1 MEECNMKRKLKK
13 TLSAFSIVFAMT
25 LTLFVPN
32 FSPFT
37 NTVSAYEYLSRG
49 IDVSHH
55 NGSINWN
62 SVSNSGIDFAI
73 IRAGSTA
80 VDGEILYKD
89 RKFYTN
95 YSGATNAGIKVGAYY
110 YCGAYTRE
118 GFESNAYDFL
128 EIIDGKSFDLPVYID
143 LEQASKQ
150 RALGKDTLTT
160 YVLSALDIISDAGY
174 NAGIYANRDWFKNYL
189 DESKIRESGYHIWWA
204 QYPSGS
210 YAVDP
215 TDYDK
220 SSLCGIWQYSSLGRI
235 NGINGNVDVD
245 VAYVDYNLNTR
256 LTAPNLNVSV
266 DGQIATISWNK
277 INAATHYDLR
287 LYHADGR
294 SLYDHWGGDPNETEL
309 QFKMDPGDYKV
320 QVCSADDNGNFV
332 YCNLVYFTIEP
343 EPLVAPVLNVSVDG
357 QIATF
362 SWNKVASATHYDL
375 RLYYMD
381 DTSLYNHWGGDPNE
395 TELKF
400 KMDPGTYK
408 AQVCSADDNGNFVYC
423 NIVYFT
429 IDSANNSDK
438 SFEDYSS
445 VSVKEGTY
453 YFSPMCA
460 PDSCIDSEGG
470 ETLYEGYNDNI
481 HLWQYLGNS
490 NQQFKIISAGE
501 KDGKKLYYI
510 QNTLTKQYVAARGEN
525 VTEIP
530 YNISLAKW
538 YFLDCG
544 NGYYKIIN
552 YFNDLALDI
561 HGASSENGTNAWC
574 YDPSD
579 MSNSA
584 QLFKL
589 NSVN

>member
-1 MEECNMKRKLKK
+1 MKRTLKK
-13 TLSAFSIVFAMT
+13 AITAFSLVFAITVSM
-25 LTLFVPN
+25 FVPN
-32 FSPFT
+32 YSPISIT
-37 NTVSAYEYLSRG
+37 ASAYDYLSYG

-95 YSGATNAGIKVGAYY
+95 YSGATDAGIKVGAYY
-110 YCGAYTRE
+110 YCGAYTRA

-143 LEQASKQ
+143 IEQASKQ

-189 DESKIRESGYHIWWA
+189 DESRIRESGYHIWWA

-215 TDYDK
+215 TNYDK
-220 SSLCGIWQYSSLGRI
+220 SSLCGIWQYSSLGAVS
-235 NGINGNVDVD
+235 GINGNVDVD

-256 LTAPNLNVSV
+256 LTAPKLNVSV

-429 IDSANNSDK
+429 IDSTNNSDK

-445 VSVKEGTY
+445 VSVSEGTY
-453 YFSPMCA
+453 YFSPKCA

-470 ETLYEGYNDNI
+470 ETLYEGYNHNI
-481 HLWQYLGNS
+481 HLWEYLGNS
-490 NQQFKIISAGE
+490 NQQFKIIYAGE

-510 QNTLTKQYVAARGEN
+510 QNTLTKQYVAARGTN
-525 VTEIP
+525 ATELP
-530 YNISLAKW
+530 YKVAISKW

-579 MSNSA
+579 MNNSA

>member
-1 MEECNMKRKLKK
+1 MIRTAKK
-13 TLSAFSIVFAMT
+13 TISTFSIIFVMVVT
-25 LTLFVPN
+25 MLVPN

-37 NTVSAYEYLSRG
+37 CTVSAYDYLSRG

-89 RKFYTN
+89 RKFHTN
-95 YSGATNAGIKVGAYY
+95 YSGATDAGIKVGAYY

-128 EIIDGKSFDLPVYID
+128 EIIDKKSFDLPVYID
-143 LEQASKQ
+143 IERASKQ

-189 DESKIRESGYHIWWA
+189 DESRIRESGYHIWWA

-210 YAVDP
+210 YTVDP
-215 TDYDK
+215 TNYDK
-220 SSLCGIWQYSSLGRI
+220 SSLCGIWQYSSLGTV

-245 VAYVDYNLNTR
+245 VAYVDYNLNTK
-256 LTAPNLNVSV
+256 LTAPKLNVSV

-320 QVCSADDNGNFV
+320 QVCSADDNGNYV
-332 YCNLVYFTIEP
+332 YCDLIYFT
-343 EPLVAPVLNVSVDG
+343 VS
-357 QIATF
+357 
-362 SWNKVASATHYDL
+362 AS
-375 RLYYMD
+375 
-381 DTSLYNHWGGDPNE
+381 S
-395 TELKF
+395 
-400 KMDPGTYK
+400 
-408 AQVCSADDNGNFVYC
+408 
-423 NIVYFT
+423 
-429 IDSANNSDK
+429 K
-438 SFEDYSS
+438 SFEEYSS
-445 VSVKEGTY
+445 VSVSEGTY
-453 YFSPMCA
+453 YFSPQCA
-460 PDSCIDSEGG
+460 PNSCIDSEGG
-470 ETLYEGYNDNI
+470 ETLYEGYNHNI
-481 HLWQYLGNS
+481 HLWEYLGNS
-490 NQQFKIISAGE
+490 NQQFKIIYAGE

-510 QNTLTKQYVAARGEN
+510 QNTFTKQYVAARGTN
-525 VTEIP
+525 ATELP
-530 YNISLAKW
+530 YKVAISKW

-544 NGYYKIIN
+544 DGCYKIIN
-552 YFNDLALDI
+552 YFNELALDI
-561 HGASSENGTNAWC
+561 YNASSENGANAWC

-579 MSNSA
+579 MNNAA

>member
-1 MEECNMKRKLKK
+1 MKRNVKK
-13 TLSAFSIVFAMT
+13 KISSFAIIFAMVVT
-25 LTLFVPN
+25 MLVPN
-32 FSPFT
+32 LSPFT
-37 NTVSAYEYLSRG
+37 YTVSAYEYLSRG

-62 SVSNSGIDFAI
+62 SVSNSGIGFAI

-95 YSGATNAGIKVGAYY
+95 YSGATDAGIKVGAYY
-110 YCGAYTRE
+110 YCGAYTKE
-118 GFESNAYDFL
+118 GFENNAYDFL
-128 EIIDGKSFDLPVYID
+128 KIIDGKSFDLPVYID

-150 RALGKDTLTT
+150 RSLGKDTLTN

-189 DESKIRESGYHIWWA
+189 DESRIRESGYHIWWA

-220 SSLCGIWQYSSLGRI
+220 SSLCGIWQYSSRGRI
-235 NGINGNVDVD
+235 NGISGKVDVD
-245 VAYVDYNLNTR
+245 VAYIDYNLNTK
-256 LTAPNLNVSV
+256 LSAPKLNVST
-266 DGQIATISWNK
+266 DGQIATMSWNK

-287 LYHADGR
+287 LYYADGR

-332 YCNLVYFTIEP
+332 YCDLVYFTIES

-400 KMDPGTYK
+400 KVDPGTYK

-429 IDSANNSDK
+429 IDSANNSNK
-438 SFEDYSS
+438 SFEDFSSAS
-445 VSVKEGTY
+445 VSEGTY
-453 YFSPMCA
+453 YFSPKCA
-460 PDSCIDSEGG
+460 PNSCIDSEGG
-470 ETLYEGYNDNI
+470 ETLYEGYNHNI
-481 HLWQYLGNS
+481 HLWKYLGNS
-490 NQQFKIISAGE
+490 NQQFKIIYAGE
-501 KDGKKLYYI
+501 KDGKTLYYI
-510 QNTLTKQYVAARGEN
+510 QNTLTKQYVSARGEN
-525 VTEIP
+525 VTELP
-530 YNISLAKW
+530 YKISIAKW

-561 HGASSENGTNAWC
+561 QGASSENGTNAWC
-574 YDPSD
+574 YDPTD

-584 QLFKL
+584 QLFTL
-589 NSVN
+589 NCVD

>member
-294 SLYDHWGGDPNETEL
+294 SLYDHWGGDSNETEL

-470 ETLYEGYNDNI
+470 ETLYEGYNHNI